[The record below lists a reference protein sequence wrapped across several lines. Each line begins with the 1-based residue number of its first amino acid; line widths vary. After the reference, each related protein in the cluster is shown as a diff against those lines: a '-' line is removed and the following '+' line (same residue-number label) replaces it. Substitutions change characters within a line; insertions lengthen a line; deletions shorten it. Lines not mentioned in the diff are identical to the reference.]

1 MRKFL
6 ITGAAA
12 AVLFS
17 AASVPALAGG
27 VANSAVDPDT
37 IVEPLEAAGSLGAP
51 VGLAIIA
58 LVVGAVVVS
67 GDSE

>member
-6 ITGAAA
+6 ITGAATA
-12 AVLFS
+12 ALVA
-17 AASVPALAGG
+17 AASVPATAGG
-27 VANSAVDPDT
+27 VANAAVDPDT

-51 VGLAIIA
+51 AGLAILA